1 MPADRV
7 RWVKWWAAVAL
18 LIEISFGCAARPDP
32 AARPSAFH
40 PTALSGHRI
49 AHRIDHVPFVPGD
62 PGACGPAALSSLL
75 AYWGDPVPVDAI
87 ARALARPSLAG
98 VLPLDLARFAADR
111 VSRPTPGLSRGVAL
125 EATEAIGS
133 IDWLRGE
140 VRRDRPV
147 IVFLDLG
154 FGPWRRGHFVVVVGY
169 DDAAGDVAL
178 YSGRD
183 SRAIMSYA
191 RFTRAWQRAGSW
203 ALRLAPSDTVGG
215 GALDAEPRRIAG
227 PMDGGS

>member
-18 LIEISFGCAARPDP
+18 LIEISFGCAARPDS
-32 AARPSAFH
+32 ASRPSAFH
-40 PTALSGHRI
+40 PAASSGHRI
-49 AHRIDHVPFVPGD
+49 ADVPFVPGA

-111 VSRPTPGLSRGVAL
+111 VSRPAPALSRGVAL

-147 IVFLDLG
+147 IAFLDLG

-183 SRAIMSYA
+183 ARAIMSYA
-191 RFTRAWQRAGSW
+191 RFTRAWQRGGSW
-203 ALRLAPSDTVGG
+203 ALRLAPANAADVVIPETTPG
-215 GALDAEPRRIAG
+215 RIAG

>member
-18 LIEISFGCAARPDP
+18 LIEISFGCAARP
-32 AARPSAFH
+32 AVLH
-40 PTALSGHRI
+40 PTALSGHRS
-49 AHRIDHVPFVPGD
+49 AHRIANVPFVPGD

-87 ARALARPSLAG
+87 ARALAKPSLAG

-111 VSRPTPGLSRGVAL
+111 VSRPASGVSRGVAL
-125 EATEAIGS
+125 EATETIGS
-133 IDWLRGE
+133 IDWLRDE

-147 IVFLDLG
+147 IAFLDLG
-154 FGPWRRGHFVVVVGY
+154 VGPWRRGHFVVVVGY
-169 DDAAGDVAL
+169 DDASADVAL

-183 SRAIMSYA
+183 ARAIMSYA

-203 ALRLAPSDTVGG
+203 ALRLAP
-215 GALDAEPRRIAG
+215 ADAAGVVIPEATPRRIAG

>member
-32 AARPSAFH
+32 AARPSALH
-40 PTALSGHRI
+40 PTALSG
-49 AHRIDHVPFVPGD
+49 HRIDHVPFVPGD

-111 VSRPTPGLSRGVAL
+111 VSRPTPELSRGVAL

-154 FGPWRRGHFVVVVGY
+154 IGPWRRGHFVVVVGY

-203 ALRLAPSDTVGG
+203 ALRLAP
-215 GALDAEPRRIAG
+215 LDAVGVVIPETTPRRIAG

>member
-18 LIEISFGCAARPDP
+18 LIEISFGCAARPAVLHP
-32 AARPSAFH
+32 A
-40 PTALSGHRI
+40 ALSGHRSV
-49 AHRIDHVPFVPGD
+49 HRIANVPFVPGD

-87 ARALARPSLAG
+87 ARALAKPSLAG

-111 VSRPTPGLSRGVAL
+111 VSRPASGVSRGAAL
-125 EATEAIGS
+125 EATETIGS
-133 IDWLRGE
+133 IDWLRDE

-147 IVFLDLG
+147 IAFLDLG
-154 FGPWRRGHFVVVVGY
+154 VGPWRRGHFVVVVGY
-169 DDAAGDVAL
+169 DDASGDVAL

-183 SRAIMSYA
+183 ARAIMSYA

-203 ALRLAPSDTVGG
+203 ALRLAP
-215 GALDAEPRRIAG
+215 ADAAGVVIPEATPRRIAG